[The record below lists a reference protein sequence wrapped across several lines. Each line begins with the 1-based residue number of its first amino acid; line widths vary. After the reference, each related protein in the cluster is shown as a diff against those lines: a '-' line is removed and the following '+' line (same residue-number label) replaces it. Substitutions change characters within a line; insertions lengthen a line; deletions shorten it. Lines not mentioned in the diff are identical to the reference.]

1 MTSSFMEVVAWQKAH
16 QFVVDVYRA
25 TAAFPSHERYGLCS
39 QFQRAAVSIAAN
51 IAEGYRRDG
60 IKDKLRFLNVSQGS
74 LEECRYYIL
83 LAKDLQYIDEKEKNI
98 LNNSIEDTSRLL
110 NAYYKG
116 IETRNV
122 L

>member
-1 MTSSFMEVVAWQKAH
+1 MTRSFREVYAWQKAH
-16 QFVVDVYRA
+16 AFVLLVYKVCP
-25 TAAFPSHERYGLCS
+25 TFPQYELFGLCS

-60 IKDKLRFLNVSQGS
+60 MKDKLHFLNMSQGS

-83 LAKDLQYIDEKEKNI
+83 LAHDLNYIDDNTENYMNE
-98 LNNSIEDTSRLL
+98 SIEEASKLL

-116 IETRNV
+116 IKERNI

>member
-1 MTSSFMEVVAWQKAH
+1 MTKSFKEIIAWQKAH
-16 QFVVDVYRA
+16 AFVIHVYKA
-25 TAAFPSHERYGLCS
+25 CASFPNYERFGLCS

-60 IKDKLRFLNVSQGS
+60 MKDKLHFLNISQGS

-83 LAKDLQYIDEKEKNI
+83 LAHDLNYIDENTFFN
-98 LNNSIEDTSRLL
+98 LNTSIEDSSRLL
-110 NAYYKG
+110 NAYYNG
-116 IETRNV
+116 IKERNI

>member
-1 MTSSFMEVVAWQKAH
+1 MGMAESSCVCFGRTS
-16 QFVVDVYRA
+16 
-25 TAAFPSHERYGLCS
+25 FPNHERFGLCS

-60 IKDKLRFLNVSQGS
+60 IKEKLRFLNIAQGS

-83 LAKDLQYIDEKEKNI
+83 LTKDLEYINNSEYEN
-98 LNNSIEDTSRLL
+98 LNKSIEDTSRLL

-116 IETRNV
+116 IEERSAQ
-122 L
+122 

>member
-1 MTSSFMEVVAWQKAH
+1 MTNSFKEVVAWQKAH
-16 QFVVDVYRA
+16 QFVVDVYRVTA
-25 TAAFPSHERYGLCS
+25 TFPSHERFGLCS

-60 IKDKLRFLNVSQGS
+60 LKDKLRFLNVSQGS

-83 LAKDLQYIDEKEKNI
+83 LAKDLQYIDEKESDF

-116 IETRNV
+116 IEARNV